1 MPFTRPLAGVT
12 AVTLLVLALL
22 ALLPDCASAC
32 SCAILGNSPEER
44 AEIALKESTAVFSG
58 EVLDVEK
65 GPLTRML
72 GFRIPSSR
80 VTLRISEVWKGPQ
93 RETLE
98 VSTPRDGA
106 SCGYSFSEGRKYL
119 VYAYGKEEHFQT
131 DLCSETKPLSEASA
145 HLEALGNG
153 ETLGSGGALVDTSGG
168 FPPLGIIGMMGLAM
182 AAVSLVVLLR
192 LLRTS

>member
-44 AEIALKESTAVFSG
+44 AKIALKESTAVFSG

-72 GFRIPSSR
+72 GFRTPSSR
-80 VTLRISEVWKGPQ
+80 VTLRISEMWKGPQ

-106 SCGYSFSEGRKYL
+106 SCGYSFSEGQKYL
-119 VYAYGKEEHFQT
+119 VYAYGKEEPFQT
-131 DLCSETKPLSEASA
+131 DLCSETKPLSKAGA
-145 HLEALGNG
+145 HLQVLGG
-153 ETLGSGGALVDTSGG
+153 GQRLGDEPLPDTSGG
-168 FPPLGIIGMMGLAM
+168 VAGLGVLGLAAV
-182 AAVSLVVLLR
+182 AATTAAYLLLKR
-192 LLRTS
+192 LLKS

>member
-12 AVTLLVLALL
+12 TVTLLVLALL

-93 RETLE
+93 QETLE
-98 VSTPRDGA
+98 VRTPSQGGA
-106 SCGYSFSEGRKYL
+106 CGYSFSEGREYL
-119 VYAYGKEEHFQT
+119 VYAYGKEEPFQT
-131 DLCSETKPLSEASA
+131 DLCSETKPLSKASA
-145 HLEALGNG
+145 DLEALGNG
-153 ETLGSGGALVDTSGG
+153 ETLGGSGVLSDTSGG
-168 FPPLGIIGMMGLAM
+168 FPPLGVIGILGGVV
-182 AAVSLVVLLR
+182 AAVSLVVLMR
-192 LLRTS
+192 LVRTG